1 MDMTIIGGFAALSIF
16 DYFNF
21 IFVMERCFFPCVL
34 LQDRDNRSCG
44 KVLQGWHEG

>member
-21 IFVMERCFFPCVL
+21 ISVMEDAF
-34 LQDRDNRSCG
+34 ST
-44 KVLQGWHEG
+44 